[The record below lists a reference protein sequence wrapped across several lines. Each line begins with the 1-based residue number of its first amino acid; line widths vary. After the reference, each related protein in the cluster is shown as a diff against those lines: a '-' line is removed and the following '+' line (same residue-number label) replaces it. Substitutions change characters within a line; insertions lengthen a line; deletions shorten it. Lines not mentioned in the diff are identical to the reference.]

1 MKNILL
7 AVTGLTPQ
15 VITETLYALHQNQQ
29 RVDEIH
35 IVTTRSGKEAIY
47 SRLIGGRK
55 GYFYRYLDDYDIEK
69 NSILFGHS
77 SVHVVSDED
86 GNEIEDISNAEEN
99 EKLLAKCLE
108 LAFEFTSDRETSVFF
123 SIAGGR
129 KTMSSCLTL
138 AAQLYGRP
146 QDRLYHVLVS
156 PEFENNRDFFYPP
169 VTSHKI
175 ELFDNKGQPY
185 YKETKFAEITLVNIP
200 FVSLRRHLSEDQL
213 KTPKDPGT
221 LMLSLV
227 KDEQS
232 RFIINLPEKKIL
244 YKTIEL
250 DMMPAHMALYAFF
263 IMQKRNCKKDN
274 NNCKG
279 CYDCFMEVAEIGVKT
294 DEIAR
299 IYRSICGSRPIEN
312 TQAEGITSL
321 SGDNFRSLRSRINKR
336 LAKTFGRLAAK
347 EMEITSI
354 GTRPDT
360 RYGILMDKKHIQ
372 MVI

>member
-29 RVDEIH
+29 HVDEIH
-35 IVTTRSGKEAIY
+35 IITTRTGKEAIY
-47 SRLIGGRK
+47 SKLIGGRQ
-55 GYFYRYLDDYDIEK
+55 GYFYKYLKDYKIK
-69 NSILFGHS
+69 KHSILFDHS
-77 SVHVVSDED
+77 GVHVICDED
-86 GNEIEDISNAEEN
+86 GNEIEDISNADEN

-108 LAFEFTSDRETSVFF
+108 LVFEFTSDMNTSVFF

-146 QDRLYHVLVS
+146 QDRLYHVLIS

-169 VTSHKI
+169 VTSRKI
-175 ELFDNKGQPY
+175 ELFDHKGQPY

-200 FVSLRRHLSEDQL
+200 FVSLRRHLSETQL
-213 KTPKDPGT
+213 KSPKDPGT

-232 RFIINLPEKKIL
+232 HLIINLPEKKIS

-250 DMMPAHMALYAFF
+250 DMMPAHMALYSFF
-263 IMQKRNCKKDN
+263 IMQKRKCKKN
-274 NNCKG
+274 NLNCKG
-279 CYDCFMEVAEIGVKT
+279 CYDCFMDVVEIGDKT
-294 DEIAR
+294 KDIAGL
-299 IYRSICGSRPIEN
+299 YQGICDDRLSK
-312 TQAEGITSL
+312 AVSDSGIVSL
-321 SGDNFRSLRSRINKR
+321 SAENFRSLKSRINKKI
-336 LAKTFGRLAAK
+336 AHSFGHLAAK
-347 EMEITSI
+347 KLEITAT

-360 RYGILMDKKHIQ
+360 KYGILMDKKYIQ